1 MDALIVAKDGER
13 AFKGESGG
21 SETSTLVHPQHKR
34 SKSASGKND
43 LSRGG
48 ATNTIRDHHALP
60 VRDLRPPEK
69 NVFPRS
75 PLHENPDNTSINPAL
90 KHRDSLEKDIEQ
102 LQSRLQEE
110 KSMRMVLERAMGR
123 ASSTLSPGHRHFAA
137 QTKELISEIESLE
150 EEVANREQH
159 VLSLYRTI
167 FEQCVSSTTSEQS
180 SCIAS
185 PAHAKNESKKHPSI
199 ISSAFCSSKNFP
211 FRPFQALANINGSMK
226 RNSMHSTTRQPSLFA
241 GRSNTHFQHGSP
253 RYVRASEQLPG
264 SDKTSMLRT
273 LKEHLHQCPSK
284 LSEEMVKC
292 MAAVYC
298 WLRSSEST
306 NPEKYQSPISLRPS
320 TNDINPKYGI
330 GEEREQSS
338 TSMVEISWISTDK
351 NNFSRASRAL
361 NSYRVLVEQLEK
373 VNLDS
378 MEMNAKTAFWI
389 NVYNSLIM
397 HAYLAYGI
405 PRSSIRRLALFYKAA
420 YNIGGHIIS
429 ANAIEQSIF
438 CFSTARVGR
447 WIETILSTAFRKRSG
462 DERQRI
468 KSKYGLQIPQ
478 PLVCFALCTGS
489 VSDPV
494 LKVYTASNIKEELD
508 MAKKEFLQANIIV
521 KKSKKVF
528 LPKVLERYAKEASIS
543 PDDLLQSVANS
554 VDKKLHDSIHKCIVH
569 SDNKKASQVTNWL
582 PYSSK
587 FRYVFSKNLTE
598 KPWWV

>member
-1 MDALIVAKDGER
+1 MDALSVAKDGER
-13 AFKGESGG
+13 GCRRESGG
-21 SETSTLVHPQHKR
+21 SETSKNVHPQHKR

-48 ATNTIRDHHALP
+48 ATNTIREHNVLP

-69 NVFPRS
+69 NVIPRS
-75 PLHENPDNTSINPAL
+75 PLHENPSNTSINPTF

-180 SCIAS
+180 SCLAS
-185 PAHAKNESKKHPSI
+185 PAHPKNESKKHPSI
-199 ISSAFCSSKNFP
+199 ISSAFCSSKSFP

-226 RNSMHSTTRQPSLFA
+226 RNSMHSATRQSSLFA
-241 GRSNTHFQHGSP
+241 GRSNSNFQHGSP
-253 RYVRASEQLPG
+253 RHVRASGQLPG
-264 SDKTSMLRT
+264 SDKASMLRT
-273 LKEHLHQCPSK
+273 LKEHLQQCPSK

-306 NPEKYQSPISLRPS
+306 NPEKYQSPILSRPS
-320 TNDINPKYGI
+320 NNVINLKHGI
-330 GEEREQSS
+330 GEERERSS

-373 VNLDS
+373 VNLGS
-378 MEMNAKTAFWI
+378 MELNAKTAFWI

-405 PRSSIRRLALFYKAA
+405 PRSSIRRLALFYKCRLLTTLADT
-420 YNIGGHIIS
+420 S
-429 ANAIEQSIF
+429 
-438 CFSTARVGR
+438 
-447 WIETILSTAFRKRSG
+447 
-462 DERQRI
+462 
-468 KSKYGLQIPQ
+468 
-478 PLVCFALCTGS
+478 LVQM
-489 VSDPV
+489 P
-494 LKVYTASNIKEELD
+494 
-508 MAKKEFLQANIIV
+508 
-521 KKSKKVF
+521 
-528 LPKVLERYAKEASIS
+528 
-543 PDDLLQSVANS
+543 
-554 VDKKLHDSIHKCIVH
+554 
-569 SDNKKASQVTNWL
+569 
-582 PYSSK
+582 
-587 FRYVFSKNLTE
+587 
-598 KPWWV
+598 